1 MPNTNYE
8 ELDIDLEELKQE
20 INGYTLRKTMVME
33 ENYTVKDV
41 LIVGLRTLDRE
52 KKWQEKHGSQNQKEK
67 IAKLEAGIKELG
79 GNPEDYFEK
88 Q

>member
-67 IAKLEAGIKELG
+67 IAKLEKAIKELG